1 MSPSENSFVQAR
13 EDRIVRGLMMILAI
27 FLAAAEVP
35 GLQGKGPEIVTG
47 TVGLFWTEVNFCQS
61 LFCFYLYWIWRFGQH
76 SRAKLA
82 LTGAVGLLAEIWM
95 FAQRP
100 EPIWMFRV
108 SKIGAAFGLIG
119 LACLLVEFLRP
130 VNRRRYARELW
141 QVALIPVGLICSA
154 YLLSTVPGAAGVSYD
169 LYLHAADLTLGF
181 SAAALARI
189 FVIDHHFFML
199 LFDTV
204 YLYLSLVMGL
214 TQLLYLARPAKM
226 WINPVLLFTVQGV
239 FAGFFFTLMPAV
251 GSASLFWEKF
261 PRHLPTEMTP
271 SLIRLTSQAALNC
284 LPSMHFSWALG
295 VTFLLW
301 PFGPKLRAASLVFLF
316 LTAGSIFACGNHYI
330 MDLLMAPAFTVSLC
344 LACHGLHR
352 RNPLPW
358 LLSGAV
364 SMAVMFLS
372 VLFLRD
378 YSAIWLG
385 RPLLLLG
392 LATGATL
399 PGLAFA
405 YRLQATDAQQAGQ
418 TP

>member
-1 MSPSENSFVQAR
+1 MSSSEDSFVRAR
-13 EDRIVRGLMMILAI
+13 EDRIVQGVMIIFAV

-35 GLQGKGPEIVTG
+35 GLQGKGPEIITG
-47 TVGLFWTEVNFCQS
+47 TVGLLWTEVNFCQS
-61 LFCFYLYWIWRFGQH
+61 LFCFYLYWVWRFGRQQR
-76 SRAKLA
+76 SKLA
-82 LTGAVGLLAEIWM
+82 LTGAMGFMAEIWM
-95 FAQRP
+95 FRQRP

-119 LACLLVEFLRP
+119 LACLLVEFLQP
-130 VNRRRYARELW
+130 ASRRRYAREFW

-181 SAAALARI
+181 SVAALARI
-189 FVIDHHFFML
+189 FVVDHRFWML
-199 LFDTV
+199 IFDTV

-214 TQLLYLARPAKM
+214 TQLLYLARPSKM
-226 WINPVLLFTVQGV
+226 WINPVLLFTLQGV

-251 GSASLFWEKF
+251 GSASLFLEKF
-261 PRHLPTEMTP
+261 PRHLPTELTP
-271 SLIRLTSQAALNC
+271 ILIPLTSQAALNC

-295 VTFLLW
+295 VTLLLW
-301 PFGPKLRAASLVFLF
+301 PFGPKLRVPSLVFLL
-316 LTAGSIFACGNHYI
+316 LTAGSIFACGNHYV

-344 LACHGLHR
+344 LVCHGIHR
-352 RNPLPW
+352 RNALPW
-358 LLSGAV
+358 MLAGSA
-364 SMAVMFLS
+364 SMLVMFLA

-385 RPLLLLG
+385 RPLILVG
-392 LATGATL
+392 LAAGATL

-405 YRLQATDAQQAGQ
+405 YRLRVADQQAGQ